1 MPTSDQEYPEL
12 AEQTSQ
18 AIHNICNYGT
28 EELRDYS
35 MFLDDIHEFSNVIK
49 KHYGP
54 SNKGN
59 NRSQQQV
66 AYKLAECLK
75 LVVQHHKD
83 NLDIVK
89 ACIPPIMVFLK
100 TVSDH
105 SETTRAIRS
114 NDKNKNIVELIL
126 STVKIVCETS
136 DDETMHTLH
145 ENDFFEPLKKYV
157 TDPDSILKK
166 DDDRKLT
173 LGTLAL
179 RICKHLAPYTPNELV
194 QCDIHKSLMAYTKKL
209 MDTGEQ
215 HRNLMRRSTIP
226 QIDTLKVKTK
236 GPRVPMVKC
245 WGKKGLNPVEEHP
258 NVETLPLLGRTSMQ
272 KKENM
277 QTKDL
282 LSHHK
287 PGYIPW
293 NLSVRF

>member
-1 MPTSDQEYPEL
+1 MPTFDQEYPEL

-18 AIHNICNYGT
+18 AIHNIFNYGT

-35 MFLDDIHEFSNVIK
+35 MFLDDIHAFSNVIK

-54 SNKGN
+54 LNKGN
-59 NRSQQQV
+59 NQV

-100 TVSDH
+100 KDSDQ
-105 SETTRAIRS
+105 SETTRAI
-114 NDKNKNIVELIL
+114 DQLIL

-145 ENDFFEPLKKYV
+145 ENGFFEPLKKYV
-157 TDPDSILKK
+157 TDPGSILNK
-166 DDDRKLT
+166 DDDRKLM

-194 QCDIHKSLMAYTKKL
+194 QCDIHKNLIAYTKKL
-209 MDTGEQ
+209 MNTGEQ
-215 HRNLMRRSTIP
+215 HRNLMRKSSILP
-226 QIDTLKVKTK
+226 IDTPKVKTK
-236 GPRVPMVKC
+236 GPRIPMVKYR
-245 WGKKGLNPVEEHP
+245 GKKGLNPVEE
-258 NVETLPLLGRTSMQ
+258 VERSPLLGLTSMR
-272 KKENM
+272 KNENV

-287 PGYIPW
+287 PGYIPC